1 MTELDSKPREI
12 PAIIAEEDTPV
23 SRDHRYDADNNLSQ
37 LESLNDRITQFKYV
51 TGRRVLYISMGVM
64 IGATIVSIILS
75 CCAVDNELVQNL
87 FEVFK
92 LIAMTVLGYIFGS
105 KTT

>member
-23 SRDHRYDADNNLSQ
+23 SRDHRFDADNNLSQ
-37 LESLNDRITQFKYV
+37 LESLNDRIT
-51 TGRRVLYISMGVM
+51 
-64 IGATIVSIILS
+64 TIVSIILS
-75 CCAVDNELVQNL
+75 CCEVDNELLQNL